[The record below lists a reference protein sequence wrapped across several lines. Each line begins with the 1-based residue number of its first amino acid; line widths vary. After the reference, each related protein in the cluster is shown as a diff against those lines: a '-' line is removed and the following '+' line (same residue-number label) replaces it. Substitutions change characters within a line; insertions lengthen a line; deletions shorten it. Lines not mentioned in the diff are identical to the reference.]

1 MRGFM
6 ASGKFEEIVNDFEFL
21 DDWEDRYGYI
31 IDLGKKLTP
40 LEDSLKN
47 EETKVNGC
55 ASQVW
60 LSHSILEKENT
71 KEVFFKGDSDSI
83 IVKGIIAIV
92 LSLFNGKN
100 IIDAKRIDPLK
111 ELKSL
116 NLQEHL
122 SSQRSNGLTAMIDK
136 INSIVQKIN

>member
-1 MRGFM
+1 M
-6 ASGKFEEIVNDFEFL
+6 ASGKFEEIVSDFEFL

-40 LEDSLKN
+40 LEEPLKN

-60 LSHSILEKENT
+60 LSHSILEKDNT
-71 KEVFFKGDSDSI
+71 KEVVFKGDSDSI

-100 IIDAKRIDPLK
+100 IIDAKSIDALK
-111 ELKSL
+111 ELKNL

-136 INSIVQKIN
+136 INSIIRKIN